1 MRRSWLA
8 VVPLL
13 VAGLPLVA
21 ASSSSGDVRAAASR
35 STNAIRVL
43 RTRQPVRLIAADGS
57 RIAVATTTK
66 KAGVCDRIVVWSPSQ
81 KTSPYFKT
89 GACND
94 SSTGDDIQELALAGK
109 RVLWLET
116 GGGIWRELGV
126 YRHTLGTKTAES
138 VSPTGTYPL
147 DGYEEDDYGPFN
159 FIGNLFGAGNL
170 VVFNSWTACMEIPVA
185 ESGATCP
192 QSAPGNEPVI
202 VYSDQKLLKVVNNGT
217 SVEIASAPDTQTPGS
232 TLMSPDNT
240 TGPVAAVVAVDA
252 DRIAVQNP
260 DDSVTIYSASGTA
273 LRSIPVPSG
282 TFSGFALQGSQF
294 VTIRNGKLELY
305 SISSGKL
312 VKTISLPDGSQ
323 LYGLQKGLAVYIDY
337 RVRVLRLSD
346 RKVVSFAPLRSDF
359 VGAQIAASG
368 LYYAYNN
375 GPSGH
380 APGRVVFVPLASVL
394 KKLG

>member
-1 MRRSWLA
+1 MKISWAAIAALLA
-8 VVPLL
+8 V
-13 VAGLPLVA
+13 GSLP
-21 ASSSSGDVRAAASR
+21 AAASP
-35 STNAIRVL
+35 STGASRVL
-43 RTRQPVRLIAADGS
+43 RTKQPVRLIAADGS
-57 RIAVATTTK
+57 RIAVATTTQK
-66 KAGVCDRIVVWSPSQ
+66 EGVCDRIVVWSPSQ
-81 KTSPYFKT
+81 KSSPYFKT

-94 SSTGDDIQELALAGK
+94 SSTGDDIQELALAGNT
-109 RVLWLET
+109 VLWLET

-192 QSAPGNEPVI
+192 QSAPGNEPVLL
-202 VYSDQKLLKVVNNGT
+202 YSEQKLLKVEHGKG
-217 SVEIASAPDTQTPGS
+217 VEIASAPDTQTAAT

-240 TGPVAAVVAVDA
+240 VAAIAAVVAVDA
-252 DRIAVQNP
+252 KNVAVQNP
-260 DDSVTIYSASGTA
+260 DDSVTIYSAGGA
-273 LRSIPVPSG
+273 VVRSIPIPPG
-282 TFSGFALQGSQF
+282 TFSGFALQGSQL
-294 VTIRNGKLELY
+294 VTIRNGRLELY
-305 SISSGKL
+305 SVSSGKL
-312 VKTISLPDGSQ
+312 MKTISVPGASQ

-375 GPSGH
+375 GLSGH